1 MPTSTPIAY
10 ASPEHLASEP
20 RVAAALAWLRAHEE
34 ETLAEQIALC
44 EVPAPPFNEQ
54 ARGEHLMARLKS
66 EGLADVRQDSEGNV
80 IARIPSQEAGPLVVI
95 AAHLDSVFPAEV
107 QPKVQRSGSIL
118 RAPGIGDDAR
128 GLASMLIL
136 ARVLRQIGL
145 RPRLPL
151 VLVGTVGE
159 EGAGNLRGVRHLLK
173 HEIAPEQ
180 IGAFLAVDGLH
191 ASYITASGQG
201 VIRERVT
208 CRGPGGH
215 SYVHF
220 GRANPIYALGKA
232 LAEIATLASR
242 LLPATGTPGAAQ
254 APTATCSV
262 TRIGGGTSINALPQ
276 EAWFEI
282 DLRAADAQKLAE
294 THRAYRSAVERAVR
308 SEQGHS
314 PFDRPDDPA
323 QKLSLT
329 FTVLGE
335 RPAGRMP
342 ADAPLV
348 RAALASARYIT
359 GEAHLGEPASC
370 DVNIPLSLG
379 VPGVVIGSGGSG
391 GDTHALSEWYDATNG
406 FQGPQLLLL
415 LSLMIAGLADSS
427 V

>member
-10 ASPEHLASEP
+10 PSPEHLAREP

-34 ETLAEQIALC
+34 ETLAEQIAFC

-54 ARGEHLMARLKS
+54 ARGEHLITRLKA

-80 IARIPSQEAGPLVVI
+80 IGRIPSQEDGPLVVI

-107 QPKVQRSGSIL
+107 QPKVQRSGVIL
-118 RAPGIGDDAR
+118 RAPGIGDNAR
-128 GLASMLIL
+128 GLASMLML
-136 ARVLRQIGL
+136 ERALRQVGL
-145 RPRLPL
+145 QPRLPL

-173 HEIAPEQ
+173 HEISPEQ
-180 IGAFLAVDGLH
+180 IGAFLVVDGLH

-220 GRANPIYALGKA
+220 GRANPIYALGRA
-232 LAEIATLASR
+232 LAEIAALAAK
-242 LLPATGTPGAAQ
+242 LIPAPGASGS
-254 APTATCSV
+254 APTPVATCSV
-262 TRIGGGTSINALPQ
+262 TRMGGGTSINALPE

-282 DLRAADAQKLAE
+282 DLRAADAQKLTE
-294 THRAYRSAVERAVR
+294 VHRAYRLAVEQAVR
-308 SEQGHS
+308 SEQSRS
-314 PFDRPDDPA
+314 PFDSPDDPA

-348 RAALASARYIT
+348 RAALAAARYIT

-370 DVNIPLSLG
+370 DVNIPLSLS
-379 VPGVVIGSGGSG
+379 VPGVVIGGGGAG

-415 LSLMIAGLADSS
+415 LSLMIAGVASGS

>member
-1 MPTSTPIAY
+1 MPTSTPIAH
-10 ASPEHLASEP
+10 ASPEHLAREP
-20 RVAAALAWLRAHEE
+20 RVAAALSWLRAHEE
-34 ETLAEQIALC
+34 ETLAEQIAFC

-54 ARGEHLMARLKS
+54 ARGAHLISRLKA
-66 EGLADVRQDSEGNV
+66 EGVTEVRQDSEGNV
-80 IARIPSQEAGPLVVI
+80 IARLSSQEDWPLVVV

-118 RAPGIGDDAR
+118 RAPGIGDNAR
-128 GLASMLIL
+128 GLASMLML
-136 ARVLRQIGL
+136 ARVLREVGV

-159 EGAGNLRGVRHLLK
+159 EGAGNLRGVRHLLA

-180 IGAFLAVDGLH
+180 IGAFLVVDGLH
-191 ASYITASGQG
+191 ASYVTASGQG

-220 GRANPIYALGKA
+220 GRANPIYALGRA

-242 LLPATGTPGAAQ
+242 LIPAPGMPGTAQ
-254 APTATCSV
+254 APAATCSV
-262 TRIGGGTSINALPQ
+262 TRMGGGTSINALPE

-294 THRAYRSAVERAVR
+294 IHRAYRVAVERAVR
-308 SEQGHS
+308 SEQGRS
-314 PFDRPDDPA
+314 AFDPPDAA

-329 FTVLGE
+329 FTALGE

-348 RAALASARYIT
+348 RAALAAARYVAN
-359 GEAHLGEPASC
+359 EAHLGEPASC

-379 VPGVVIGSGGSG
+379 VPGVVIGGGGSG
-391 GDTHALSEWYDATNG
+391 GDTHALSEWYDATNS

-415 LSLMIAGLADSS
+415 LSLMIAGLAESNNT
-427 V
+427 